1 MGKIKIHVWHDA
13 AGQIV
18 AVGQPMLG
26 QDKDL
31 RVTPLTGEGQLV
43 LETEIDEAKMKNLH
57 QTHVVDVH
65 KKVLVKIK
73 SEA

>member
-1 MGKIKIHVWHDA
+1 MGKVKIHVWHNA
-13 AGQIV
+13 AGQII
-18 AVGQPMLG
+18 AVGQPVLG
-26 QDKDL
+26 LDSDL

>member
-1 MGKIKIHVWHDA
+1 MGKVKIHVWHDA
-13 AGQIV
+13 AGQII

-31 RVTPLTGEGQLV
+31 LVTPLTGEGQLI
-43 LETEIDEAKMKNLH
+43 LETEIDEVKVKNLH
-57 QTHVVDVH
+57 QTHVVDVQ

-73 SEA
+73 SGA

>member
-1 MGKIKIHVWHDA
+1 MGKVKIHVWHDA

-31 RVTPLTGEGQLV
+31 QVTPLTGEGQLV

>member
-1 MGKIKIHVWHDA
+1 MAKVKIHVWHDA
-13 AGQIV
+13 SGQII

-26 QDKDL
+26 QDKNL

-43 LETEIDEAKMKNLH
+43 LETEIEEAKMKNLH
-57 QTHVVDVH
+57 QTHVVDVQ

-73 SEA
+73 SDA